1 MGSQV
6 SSGGAGPRW
15 GVLSRMNSNNGLV
28 AFLTST
34 SLCHSKVCI
43 QRHHLEQGLS
53 VQGCGVGASVGSAE
67 CEFSEGGDSRGCC
80 EPQ

>member
-1 MGSQV
+1 MGSFKQ
-6 SSGGAGPRW
+6 
-15 GVLSRMNSNNGLV
+15 NE
-28 AFLTST
+28 FLTST